1 MGKSVLICLLLC
13 PLSVLCVRR
22 EQPSSDAL
30 AYTKSGVLRGSTQM
44 VMGKPVDTFF
54 GIPFAQPPVGDLRFK
69 KPVPVKPWG
78 GIRNATRLPPPCVQI
93 ELELPMTWTKSKQ
106 PASEDC
112 LYLNVWAPPCSQE
125 DCNCSLKNI
134 LVNVYGGG
142 YSVGSSDWDIYDG
155 AALASIGDVVYANMN
170 YRVGAFGF
178 LNGKVPEAPGNQ
190 GLFDTLLAIKW
201 IKENAVAFGGNP
213 DKITLFGE
221 SAGAVTVGYFLVSP
235 LARGIVNRVIM
246 QSGSP
251 YWRIGDNTDS
261 GPQKLLDVAKK
272 VGCADAAVDFR
283 RNHESVMHCM
293 RTKVSAEAILEAGRQ
308 MYGKK
313 HSSAFFPSYGDE
325 FLPQDPV
332 KSFESGDFDH
342 KTPVLLGTNQDEGS
356 VFLTTILP
364 EIFPPDGVVELSKD
378 EAGFYLILMF
388 QYLMGKTTTEVR
400 DFYFKHMH
408 NPNTSAVLTAASDAV
423 GDYAF
428 TCPVNYFAKAVS
440 RRGGDVYYYY
450 YTHRSARTNRSEW
463 MGVAHFEE
471 FPFVVGLPFW
481 CDLHYPEEEIRFSRR
496 VMDIWV
502 TFAKNG
508 SPPRVNGT
516 DWPKYTEEAPY
527 YMELNPKHFH
537 VGRGVHEHSCRYW
550 RKHIVRDALPG
561 VIISV
566 MTLYPAS
573 TNDSVAATRT
583 GADGGAR
590 CLDNAS
596 KVLQVA
602 APGTMSATRFAI
614 FLTVAAAAAAFA
626 SAAKIYRPAVY
637 TTSGKLVGLK
647 KEAFGR
653 PIDVFYGIPYAQPP
667 LDELRFQK
675 PVPVTPWKGLR
686 DASTPP
692 FPCKQ
697 PDFFVHQNYTIQTR
711 NSTEDCLYLNVW
723 TPARYCRDIK
733 TCGPKAVMVFIH
745 GGAFTYGSSSWSFYD
760 GIHFASTGDVVVVT
774 LNYRVGPF
782 GFFSS
787 GLDGLNGNQGMY
799 DQILALTWVKSNIKH
814 FGGDP
819 ELITVFGQS
828 AGAISVG
835 YLLVSPLSR
844 GLFRRAIMESGSP
857 FWMLHDNRDTALQ
870 KSFSLANALG
880 CTTGFEKIIEDPRVM
895 ACLRSKDASEI
906 VSVATEVLGPQ
917 AETFFPS
924 RDGEL
929 FPDDANVLMDAMKTS
944 GVELLIGNNKNEGTY
959 FVYNFLAKGLKFHNL
974 AHITKDELGFYMVL
988 FFRTMLQ
995 SGVNEIREFYLD
1007 KLNSTDPEVILQRG
1021 SDAVGDFLITCP
1033 SRYFAEKYQRKGQPV
1048 YYYQFSHKPSFSVW
1062 PQWMGATHFDEFP
1075 FVFAHVMAFP
1085 ELVTPEEV
1093 ALSRQ
1098 LVEIWTTFAKIGR
1111 MPTLGKIAWPR
1122 YSAAG
1127 PYMVD
1132 INLKV
1137 LTIKKGP
1144 QEENCNFWRRYFK
1157 LDG

>member
-1 MGKSVLICLLLC
+1 MGKSIVICLTLC
-13 PLSVLCVRR
+13 TLSVLCMRR
-22 EQPSSDAL
+22 EQPQNDVL
-30 AYTKSGVLRGSTQM
+30 AYTRSGILRGSTQM
-44 VMGKPVDTFF
+44 VMGKAVDTFF

-69 KPVPVKPWG
+69 KPVPVKPWS
-78 GIRNATRLPPPCVQI
+78 GIRNATQLPPPCVQI

-106 PASEDC
+106 TASEDC

-125 DCNCSLKNI
+125 DCNCSLKNV

-178 LNGKVPEAPGNQ
+178 LNGKVPDAPGNQ
-190 GLFDTLLAIKW
+190 GLFDTLLAVKW
-201 IKENAVAFGGNP
+201 IKENAVAFGGDP

-235 LARGIVNRVIM
+235 LARGIVSRVIM

-251 YWRIGDNTDS
+251 YWRISDNNDS
-261 GPQKLLDVAKK
+261 GPQKILDIARK
-272 VGCADAAVDFR
+272 VGCADSSANFQRD
-283 RNHESVMHCM
+283 HEIIMHCM
-293 RTKVSAEAILEAGRQ
+293 RTEVSREAVLEAGRQ
-308 MYGKK
+308 LYGKK

-332 KSFESGDFDH
+332 KNFESGDFDISI
-342 KTPVLLGTNQDEGS
+342 PVLLGTNKDEGS

-364 EIFPPDGVVELSKD
+364 EIFPQDGVVELSKD

-388 QYLMGKTTTEVR
+388 QYLMGKTTPEVR

-440 RRGGDVYYYY
+440 RKGGDVYYYY

-471 FPFVVGLPFW
+471 FPFIVGLPYW
-481 CDLHYPEEEIRFSRR
+481 CDLHYPVEEIRFSRQM
-496 VMDIWV
+496 MDIWV

-508 SPPRVNGT
+508 IPPKVNGT
-516 DWPKYTEEAPY
+516 DWPRYTEEAPY
-527 YMELNPKHFH
+527 YMELNPKHYQCGSRCARTQLPSAH
-537 VGRGVHEHSCRYW
+537 TLKLRSGRQ
-550 RKHIVRDALPG
+550 ANL
-561 VIISV
+561 
-566 MTLYPAS
+566 AS
-573 TNDSVAATRT
+573 PTGTMGATR
-583 GADGGAR
+583 
-590 CLDNAS
+590 L
-596 KVLQVA
+596 
-602 APGTMSATRFAI
+602 AI
-614 FLTVAAAAAAFA
+614 FLTAAAAAASVT

-653 PIDVFYGIPYAQPP
+653 PIDVFYGIPYAEPP
-667 LDELRFQK
+667 LDDLRFQK

-686 DASTPP
+686 DASTAP

-697 PDFFVHQNYTIQTR
+697 PDFFVHQNYTILTR

-733 TCGPKAVMVFIH
+733 TCGPKAVMVFIY

-760 GIHFASTGDVVVVT
+760 GIHFAAAGDVVVVT

-787 GLDGLNGNQGMY
+787 RLDGLNGNQGMY

-857 FWMLHDNRDTALQ
+857 FWMLHDSRDTALQ

-880 CTTGFEKIIEDPRVM
+880 CTTGFEKTIEDPQVM
-895 ACLRSKDASEI
+895 ACLRSKDANEI
-906 VSVATEVLGPQ
+906 VSVATEVLGPRPRRSSQ
-917 AETFFPS
+917 VATASSS
-924 RDGEL
+924 RTT
-929 FPDDANVLMDAMKTS
+929 PTS
-944 GVELLIGNNKNEGTY
+944 
-959 FVYNFLAKGLKFHNL
+959 
-974 AHITKDELGFYMVL
+974 
-988 FFRTMLQ
+988 
-995 SGVNEIREFYLD
+995 
-1007 KLNSTDPEVILQRG
+1007 
-1021 SDAVGDFLITCP
+1021 
-1033 SRYFAEKYQRKGQPV
+1033 
-1048 YYYQFSHKPSFSVW
+1048 
-1062 PQWMGATHFDEFP
+1062 
-1075 FVFAHVMAFP
+1075 
-1085 ELVTPEEV
+1085 
-1093 ALSRQ
+1093 
-1098 LVEIWTTFAKIGR
+1098 
-1111 MPTLGKIAWPR
+1111 
-1122 YSAAG
+1122 
-1127 PYMVD
+1127 
-1132 INLKV
+1132 
-1137 LTIKKGP
+1137 
-1144 QEENCNFWRRYFK
+1144 
-1157 LDG
+1157 

>member
-1 MGKSVLICLLLC
+1 MG
-13 PLSVLCVRR
+13 
-22 EQPSSDAL
+22 
-30 AYTKSGVLRGSTQM
+30 
-44 VMGKPVDTFF
+44 
-54 GIPFAQPPVGDLRFK
+54 
-69 KPVPVKPWG
+69 
-78 GIRNATRLPPPCVQI
+78 ATRL
-93 ELELPMTWTKSKQ
+93 
-106 PASEDC
+106 
-112 LYLNVWAPPCSQE
+112 
-125 DCNCSLKNI
+125 
-134 LVNVYGGG
+134 
-142 YSVGSSDWDIYDG
+142 
-155 AALASIGDVVYANMN
+155 
-170 YRVGAFGF
+170 
-178 LNGKVPEAPGNQ
+178 
-190 GLFDTLLAIKW
+190 
-201 IKENAVAFGGNP
+201 
-213 DKITLFGE
+213 
-221 SAGAVTVGYFLVSP
+221 
-235 LARGIVNRVIM
+235 
-246 QSGSP
+246 
-251 YWRIGDNTDS
+251 
-261 GPQKLLDVAKK
+261 
-272 VGCADAAVDFR
+272 
-283 RNHESVMHCM
+283 
-293 RTKVSAEAILEAGRQ
+293 
-308 MYGKK
+308 
-313 HSSAFFPSYGDE
+313 
-325 FLPQDPV
+325 
-332 KSFESGDFDH
+332 
-342 KTPVLLGTNQDEGS
+342 
-356 VFLTTILP
+356 
-364 EIFPPDGVVELSKD
+364 
-378 EAGFYLILMF
+378 
-388 QYLMGKTTTEVR
+388 
-400 DFYFKHMH
+400 
-408 NPNTSAVLTAASDAV
+408 
-423 GDYAF
+423 
-428 TCPVNYFAKAVS
+428 
-440 RRGGDVYYYY
+440 
-450 YTHRSARTNRSEW
+450 
-463 MGVAHFEE
+463 
-471 FPFVVGLPFW
+471 
-481 CDLHYPEEEIRFSRR
+481 
-496 VMDIWV
+496 
-502 TFAKNG
+502 
-508 SPPRVNGT
+508 
-516 DWPKYTEEAPY
+516 
-527 YMELNPKHFH
+527 
-537 VGRGVHEHSCRYW
+537 
-550 RKHIVRDALPG
+550 
-561 VIISV
+561 
-566 MTLYPAS
+566 
-573 TNDSVAATRT
+573 
-583 GADGGAR
+583 
-590 CLDNAS
+590 
-596 KVLQVA
+596 
-602 APGTMSATRFAI
+602 AI
-614 FLTVAAAAAAFA
+614 FLTAAAAAVAFA
-626 SAAKIYRPAVY
+626 SGAKIYRPAVY

-686 DASTPP
+686 DASAPP

-760 GIHFASTGDVVVVT
+760 GIHFAATGDVVVVT

-787 GLDGLNGNQGMY
+787 RLDGLNGNQGMY

-857 FWMLHDNRDTALQ
+857 FWMFHDNSDIALQ

-880 CTTGFEKIIEDPRVM
+880 CTTGFDKVIDDPQVM
-895 ACLRSKDASEI
+895 ACLRSKDAGEI
-906 VSVATEVLGPQ
+906 VSVATAVLGPQ

-929 FPDDANVLMDAMKTS
+929 FPDDANVLMDAMKSS

-1007 KLNSTDPEVILQRG
+1007 KLNSTDPEVVLQRG

-1062 PQWMGATHFDEFP
+1062 PPWMGATHFDEFP